1 MINKDIISNEE
12 IITSKIK
19 QARMLLNDLNKCIEI
34 IDMLDD
40 GNLHDQLIGKGTAT
54 TKAGYFISD
63 LERVHGVKYE

>member
-1 MINKDIISNEE
+1 MINKDLISNEE

-40 GNLHDQLIGKGTAT
+40 GNLYDQLLGKGTAT
-54 TKAGYFISD
+54 SKASFFIER
-63 LERVHGVKYE
+63 LETVHGVKYE